1 MELKRIAVVDDDEGI
16 LKILHKVFSKAGYE
30 VLTLSRSVEAME
42 ALLRFRPHLAFID
55 LMMPGIDGI
64 TLCGQIK
71 ASQELSSTKV
81 IIFSAKKFLADRRTA
96 QQMGADAYFEK
107 PFHYRDLLE
116 KARSILLEQI
126 RVRFWGVRGSIPTP
140 SPRHVLYGG
149 NTPCI
154 QVRIPDRESVLIFDA
169 GTGIRNL
176 GHFLL
181 SKRRSWHGHLF
192 LTHLHWDHIHG
203 IPFFDPA
210 YLTGNGF
217 MILGP
222 DPPKGSLQEA
232 IEIQMS
238 TPYFPVGLQ
247 DMGAQLTFRSITEG
261 DHMVDGLEISCI
273 AANHPGSTLM
283 YRLRHQGCRL
293 IYAPDNEIEPRGKGG
308 MDPMAGAREKM
319 RSFFEGS
326 DLLIHDAQYLPDEY
340 DKRRGWGHSSWTE
353 VVEMASQANV
363 RRLILFHH
371 DQHHGDEDLDALSES
386 CQAYLY
392 ERRIAM
398 TASVAREGEELLV

>member
-1 MELKRIAVVDDDEGI
+1 MEQKRIAVVDDDEGI

-42 ALLRFRPHLAFID
+42 AFRRFRPDLAFID

-64 TLCGQIK
+64 TLCGRIK
-71 ASQELSSTKV
+71 TSPEFSSIKV

-107 PFHYRDLLE
+107 PFHYKDLLE
-116 KARSILLEQI
+116 KARSMLLEQI
-126 RVRFWGVRGSIPTP
+126 RIRFWGVRGSIPTP

-154 QVRIPDRESVLIFDA
+154 QVRIPDRDSVLIFDA

-176 GHFLL
+176 GHFLVA
-181 SKRRSWHGHLF
+181 KRKSWHGHLF

-210 YLTGNGF
+210 YLTGNRF
-217 MILGP
+217 AILGP
-222 DPPKGSLQEA
+222 DPPRGSLEEA
-232 IEIQMS
+232 IQIQMS

-261 DHMVDGLEISCI
+261 DHIVDGLEISCI
-273 AANHPGSTLM
+273 AANHPGSTFM
-283 YRLRHQGCRL
+283 YRLQHQGCRV
-293 IYAPDNEIEPRGKGG
+293 IYAPDNEIEPRGKGR
-308 MDPMAGAREKM
+308 MDPMGGSREKM
-319 RSFFEGS
+319 RAFFEGS
-326 DLLIHDAQYLPDEY
+326 DLLIHDAQYFPDEY

-353 VVEMASQANV
+353 VLEMASQANV
-363 RRLILFHH
+363 RRLTLFHH
-371 DQHHGDEDLDALSES
+371 DQHHGDEDLDALSQT
-386 CQAYLY
+386 CQAYLD
-392 ERRIAM
+392 ERQIAM